1 MQEKPYANR
10 NCEINKQQNENSSE
24 KEENKKRIMDIPTG
38 VKQIKS
44 HLNYLSM
51 SQMNEYTYV

>member
-24 KEENKKRIMDIPTG
+24 KEENKKKDNG
-38 VKQIKS
+38 
-44 HLNYLSM
+44 
-51 SQMNEYTYV
+51 YTYRSKTN